1 MRYLRATL
9 IVAGAALMAAPEVA
23 VAQTVYEKQ
32 TVYDT
37 HPAPPP
43 VGESTTHS
51 TTVVVP
57 PTPYYGYAPYTA
69 APVYSP
75 YGVAGHSRRVS
86 RRTSRRVSRRH

>member
-1 MRYLRATL
+1 MRYFRATL
-9 IVAGAALMAAPEVA
+9 IFGGVALLAAPDAA

-43 VGESTTHS
+43 PEPYSSTSS

-57 PTPYYGYAPYTA
+57 APHYGYAPYAA
-69 APVYSP
+69 APIYSP

>member
-1 MRYLRATL
+1 MRYLQASL
-9 IVAGAALMAAPEVA
+9 IFAGAALLAVPEEA
-23 VAQTVYEKQ
+23 GAQTVYETQ
-32 TVYDT
+32 PAPA
-37 HPAPPP
+37 PAPPP
-43 VGESTTHS
+43 APQPAAPS

-57 PTPYYGYAPYTA
+57 AQPYPAPMYAPYTG